1 MISYEFMKN
10 FHSGWRWLVV
20 LVGALAILKLLLGVV
35 SRGKWSKLD
44 QALGAA
50 TPIMLDVQWLLG
62 IVIYIMGQWYANP
75 AAVAGAEHPTTMTLA
90 LIAAHIGW
98 SRAKQASDDGAKFR
112 NALLGFVVAGVL
124 IALGIW
130 RVTSAT

>member
-1 MISYEFMKN
+1 MDYEFMKN

-20 LVGALAILKLLLGVV
+20 LVGALAILKLLLGLV

-50 TPIMLDVQWLLG
+50 APIMLDVQWLLG
-62 IVIYIMGQWYANP
+62 IVVYIMGQWYANP
-75 AAVAGAEHPTTMTLA
+75 ATVAGAEHPTTMTLA

-98 SRAKQASDDGAKFR
+98 SRAKKTSEDSAKFR
-112 NALLGFVVAGVL
+112 NALLGFVVAGLL

-130 RVTSAT
+130 RLTSTT